1 MSDKKVATGGNE
13 PEDVEREDEINTMEV
28 DDSAVPNS
36 IQNVEDNGRVATK
49 RKLKKENQQR
59 KLAAG
64 VDDHRNQQGITGDE
78 SADDEKTAE
87 AVNKTEKIKK
97 KREPGI
103 VKRARAELLA
113 EMATKTATK
122 TATTKTQ
129 FKKKTRP
136 K

>member
-1 MSDKKVATGGNE
+1 MSDKKVATAGNE

-64 VDDHRNQQGITGDE
+64 VDDHRNQQDITGDE

>member
-64 VDDHRNQQGITGDE
+64 VDDHRNQQDITGDE

-113 EMATKTATK
+113 EMAAKKAK